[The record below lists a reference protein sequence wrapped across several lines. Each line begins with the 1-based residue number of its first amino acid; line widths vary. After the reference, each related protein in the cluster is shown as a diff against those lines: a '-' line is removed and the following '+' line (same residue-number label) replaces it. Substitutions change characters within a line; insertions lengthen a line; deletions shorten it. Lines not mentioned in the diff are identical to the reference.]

1 MRTVLACTMALAL
14 VVPICAQK
22 KPAPPPVKARY
33 RIAGTVVNEIGGQ
46 VLAQATVSIEPV
58 ENPDEARQTTT
69 DEDGHFS
76 FDNVSPGKYSMS
88 AQRRGFAQQSY
99 QQHEFYSTAVV
110 VGAGLVSENLVFQL
124 RPDAS
129 ISGTV
134 TDDQSEP
141 VRSGRAM
148 LFQNSLQNGAQ
159 GVRLLNQVPLDDG
172 GRYRFDHLEP
182 GKYYVAVLAR
192 PWFAQYLVTSRDLN
206 GQAVQQ
212 PASNSDLDVSYPL
225 TYYPAATDSGGAAVI
240 ALAPGDRTTADIV
253 LTAVPSVHARVVNF
267 GDSGN
272 VSLFQTTFDGTKVPV
287 FADSNEINPGV
298 IELSGI
304 APGRFVLTVQGFG
317 RSSYGREDRT
327 VDLAGGEQIDAA
339 ERYPSTASI
348 TGTVHLENG
357 KPPSQVFLRF
367 RNLATGESFGAP
379 VSEKGEFQLA
389 HDIEKGGSYELGL
402 FHEGSLAVKTVSA
415 TGAKVQGHTVTFT
428 GGGAVKLNVT
438 VTEALAKITGIVLRD
453 GKPLSQSM
461 VLLVPE
467 DPANNQILIR
477 RDQSDSDGTF
487 TLASVVPGRYTALA
501 IQKGWDLEWSN
512 AAVLQ
517 PYMKAG
523 VALQIDT
530 PRTFQIKLTA
540 Q

>member
-1 MRTVLACTMALAL
+1 MRIVLAWMMGLAFVL
-14 VVPICAQK
+14 PISAQK
-22 KPAPPPVKARY
+22 KTPPPPVKARY

-58 ENPDEARQTTT
+58 ENPDEARQATT

-76 FDNVSPGKYSMS
+76 FDNVPPGKYSMS

-110 VGAGLVSENLVFQL
+110 VGPGLVSENLIFQL
-124 RPDAS
+124 RPDAA
-129 ISGTV
+129 ISGSV

-182 GKYYVAVLAR
+182 GRYYVAVLAR
-192 PWFAQYLVTSRDLN
+192 PWFAQYLVTSQDVN
-206 GQAVQQ
+206 GQTTQQ
-212 PASNSDLDVSYPL
+212 PISNSDLDVSYPL
-225 TYYPAATDSGGAAVI
+225 TYYPAATDAGGAAVI
-240 ALAPGDRTTADIV
+240 ALAPGDRATADIV

-267 GDSGN
+267 GDLGN
-272 VSLFQTTFDGTKVPV
+272 VSLFQTTFDGAKVPV
-287 FADSNEINPGV
+287 FADSNEINGA
-298 IELSGI
+298 IELSGV

-339 ERYPSTASI
+339 QRFPSTTSI
-348 TGTVHLENG
+348 TGTAHLENG

-389 HDIEKGGSYELGL
+389 HDIEKAGSYELGL
-402 FHEGSLAVKTVSA
+402 FNEGGLAVRTISA

-438 VTEALAKITGIVLRD
+438 VTEALAKITGIVLRN
-453 GKPLSQSM
+453 GKPQSQAM

-467 DPANNQILIR
+467 DPANNQILVR

-487 TLASVVPGRYTALA
+487 TLASVVPGRYTAVA

-530 PRTFQIKLTA
+530 PRTYQIKLNS